1 MREKIL
7 ILDAE
12 STVRSVVVKILSR
25 AGYEMSEASSLGSA
39 LEQVSASP
47 VNLILTNVYLPG
59 VTGHDCMKA
68 LKATAPAIPVLMVS
82 GLPDSDVID
91 SWKDEPGW
99 DIFPKPFAP
108 ETLVRKVE
116 ELLRTSKHIVASGS

>member
-12 STVRSVVVKILSR
+12 PTVRSVVVKILSR

-39 LEQVSASP
+39 LELVSTSP

-59 VTGHDCMKA
+59 ITGHDAMKA
-68 LKATAPAIPVLMVS
+68 LREKAPAVPVLMVS
-82 GLPDSDVID
+82 GLPDVELID
-91 SWKDEPGW
+91 IWKSEPGW
-99 DIFPKPFAP
+99 DVFPKPFAP

-116 ELLRTSKHIVASGS
+116 EVLKQSKDIVVGGS